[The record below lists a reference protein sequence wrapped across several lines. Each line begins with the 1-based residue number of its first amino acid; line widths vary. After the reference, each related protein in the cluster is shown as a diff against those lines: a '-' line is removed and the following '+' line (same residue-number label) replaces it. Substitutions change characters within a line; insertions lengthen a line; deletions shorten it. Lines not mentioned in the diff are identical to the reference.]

1 MTGKTVDEALRK
13 AKEELGVT
21 DEDTGFEI
29 LEMPRSSFFGL
40 KKTPA
45 KVRVYLIEEEPP
57 KKPAAPE
64 KPREPRKAPAE
75 KPVSQERPAP
85 AERAGRGGT
94 PGAAGRPVK
103 PERPEKL
110 EKAPKAGALPK
121 EQKAPAA
128 EQKAPPKPREPK
140 PEGPVKPEPQGRRPQ
155 QKPAREQAAPSPES
169 FTPQEELSE
178 KAKAAIR
185 YVSDILE
192 AMGVQGATVRARQT
206 PESIELYLEGSG
218 LGVIIGRRGET
229 LDAVQYLTS
238 LVANRVDGDY
248 VRISI
253 DSGDYRQK
261 RTETL
266 EHLAQKLARNAV
278 KTGRSTRLEP
288 MNPYERRIIHAAVSK
303 VEGATSSSIGEE
315 PNRRVIISAK
325 GARKKQEGE
334 GRRDAPRPG
343 GAPRGRGRD
352 GARDGRRYDRPRPAA
367 PEAAAEK
374 AERIHDG
381 DIEIPQDLA
390 PKPLAA
396 PQPVSKAAA
405 APHTPTAEEKDAL
418 PLYGKMDL

>member
-1 MTGKTVDEALRK
+1 MPRESIMTGKTVDEALRK

-64 KPREPRKAPAE
+64 KPQEPRKAP
-75 KPVSQERPAP
+75 QERPIP
-85 AERAGRGGT
+85 AERAASKGVGSIK
-94 PGAAGRPVK
+94 PADRPVK
-103 PERPEKL
+103 PE
-110 EKAPKAGALPK
+110 KAPKAAAPAK
-121 EQKAPAA
+121 EQKPMAA
-128 EQKAPPKPREPK
+128 EQKAPPKPKEPK
-140 PEGPVKPEPQGRRPQ
+140 PEGSPKPEAHARKPQ
-155 QKPAREQAAPSPES
+155 QKPAREQAAPTPIS
-169 FTPQEELSE
+169 FTPEEKLSE
-178 KAKAAIR
+178 KAKTAIR

-192 AMGVQGATVRARQT
+192 AMGVQGALVRAKET

-315 PNRRVIISAK
+315 PNRRVVISAK

-334 GRRDAPRPG
+334 GRRDAPRQG
-343 GAPRGRGRD
+343 SGSGPRGRGRD
-352 GARDGRRYDRPRPAA
+352 GARDGGRRYDRSRPSA
-367 PEAAAEK
+367 PPAGTEK
-374 AERIHDG
+374 TEKIHDG
-381 DIEIPQDLA
+381 DIEIPQELA